1 MCRLNTKGEFNVHPG
16 GTNTKKILESCQ
28 FKSNILDTPQRMRV
42 MLEEKQKLFDE
53 LKSARDIDVE
63 VSLIHNFTLDLLGRD
78 SHTAAIFRA
87 KTKEE

>member
-1 MCRLNTKGEFNVHPG
+1 MFRLNTKGEFIQHLDGSN
-16 GTNTKKILESCQ
+16 NNLFAWCQ
-28 FKSNILDTPQRMRV
+28 SKSVVLNTPQRMRV

-53 LKSARDIDVE
+53 LKSARDINVE

-78 SHTAAIFRA
+78 SNTAAIFRA

>member
-1 MCRLNTKGEFNVHPG
+1 MFRLNTSGEFIQYLDDSNTNVF
-16 GTNTKKILESCQ
+16 TWCES
-28 FKSNILDTPQRMRV
+28 KSVVLDTPRRMRV

-53 LKSARDIDVE
+53 LESARDINVE

-78 SHTAAIFRA
+78 SNTAAIFQA